1 MKMRHKIKPE
11 DAAEKGEAMRGY
23 ITREECERC
32 RQVKEIF
39 SDYLEECRDTCVAD
53 AYPFAYVVLE
63 CFSQKGGFDSQKCMY
78 TAPELF
84 DCLMELWES
93 RYLFLKG
100 VENGTEE
107 RPYAEIRMS
116 LTEAQ
121 RREMKEKREHY
132 IQSYRA
138 CAVDW

>member
-1 MKMRHKIKPE
+1 MRE
-11 DAAEKGEAMRGY
+11 Y

-39 SDYLEECRDTCVAD
+39 SDYLEECRDTCVTD

-63 CFSQKGGFDSQKCMY
+63 CYSRRDGFDSQKCMY

-84 DCLMELWES
+84 DCLMELWEC

-107 RPYAEIRMS
+107 RSYAEIQTS
-116 LTEAQ
+116 LTEGQ
-121 RREMKEKREHY
+121 RREMDERRDHY
-132 IQSYRA
+132 IQEYEA
-138 CAVDW
+138 CVGGW

>member
-1 MKMRHKIKPE
+1 MDIQKGHRGKGKVMRE
-11 DAAEKGEAMRGY
+11 Y

-39 SDYLEECRDTCVAD
+39 SDYLEECKDTCVTD

-63 CFSQKGGFDSQKCMY
+63 CFSRQVGFDSQKCMY
-78 TAPELF
+78 TASELF
-84 DCLMELWES
+84 ACLMELWEC

-107 RPYAEIRMS
+107 RPYAEIRTG
-116 LTEAQ
+116 LTEGQ
-121 RREMKEKREHY
+121 RREMKERRDHY
-132 IQSYRA
+132 IQRYET
-138 CAVDW
+138 CAGGW

>member
-1 MKMRHKIKPE
+1 MKE
-11 DAAEKGEAMRGY
+11 Y

-63 CFSQKGGFDSQKCMY
+63 CFSQKDGFDSQKCMY

-93 RYLFLKG
+93 RYLFLRG
-100 VENGTEE
+100 LENGTEE
-107 RPYAEIRMS
+107 RPYVEIQRL
-116 LTEAQ
+116 LTEGQ
-121 RREMKEKREHY
+121 RREMDERRSRY
-132 IQSYRA
+132 IRRYKA
-138 CAVDW
+138 CAVNW